1 MSSKYISEKFK
12 KENESFFAKAAE
24 LKEAGKDIIDLS
36 LGDPDLITAKNIIK
50 KAALDAENG
59 HTRYANPRGDL
70 ELREEIINYYQNNYQ
85 QEIKKEEIML
95 TVGACHGTFLALAAV
110 LNPGEEVIIPSPY
123 FAPYK
128 EQVKLAGGTPVFV
141 ESKFEDDFQI
151 NLEAIINVINE
162 KTKAIIINSPHNPT
176 GSIQSKETL
185 IKLMKI
191 ARENDLLIFSD
202 EVYES
207 FDYENKFYSLVKFKE
222 DFKRIILLNS
232 FSKTFAMTGWRLG
245 FVIADENILDIMQTI
260 NEGVCYSA
268 PTISQR
274 AAVEALKNEKQI
286 KKEIASDFAE
296 RIKYAKKRLKA
307 NKIMEIAGGEGA
319 FYIFP
324 RIKNSGIKAEQFAL
338 KLLEEKGVLVLPGN
352 DFGDQREEFI
362 RIACTLKLDDLK
374 NAFDRIDDFT
384 ECLNDIKAGDE

>member
-1 MSSKYISEKFK
+1 MSNKYISEKFK
-12 KENESFFAKAAE
+12 EKNESFFAKAAE
-24 LKEAGKDIIDLS
+24 LKEKSSHIIDLS
-36 LGDPDLITAKNIIK
+36 LGDPDLITAKNVIK

-59 HTRYANPRGDL
+59 YTHYANPRGDI
-70 ELREEIINYYQNNYQ
+70 ELREAIINHYQKNYNQ
-85 QEIKKEEIML
+85 AIKKEEIMV

-110 LNPGEEVIIPSPY
+110 LNSGEEVIIPSPY

-128 EQVKLAGGTPVFV
+128 EQVKLAGGIPVFM

-151 NLEAIINVINE
+151 DIEGINNSINE

-176 GSIQSKETL
+176 GSIQRKETL
-185 IKLMKI
+185 IKLIKI
-191 ARENDLLIFSD
+191 ARDNDLLILSD

-207 FDYENKFYSLVKFKE
+207 FDYENRFYSLVKFKE

-232 FSKTFAMTGWRLG
+232 FSKTFAMTGWRIG
-245 FVIADENILDIMQTI
+245 FVIADQTILDVMQNI

-286 KKEIASDFAE
+286 KKEIVSDFS
-296 RIKYAKKRLKA
+296 RRVKYAKKRLKA
-307 NKIMEIAGGEGA
+307 NDIMEVAGGEGA

-324 RIKNSGIKAEQFAL
+324 RIKNSGIKAEKFAL

-374 NAFDRIDDFT
+374 EAFDRIDDFIAS
-384 ECLNDIKAGDE
+384 LNL

>member
-1 MSSKYISEKFK
+1 MSKKYISEQFK
-12 KENESFFAKAAE
+12 LEKESFFSKAAE
-24 LKEAGKDIIDLS
+24 LKEVKDYIIDLS
-36 LGDPDLITAKNIIK
+36 LGDPDLITAEEIIK

-59 HTRYANPRGDL
+59 YTRYAHPRGDL
-70 ELREEIINYYQNNYQ
+70 ELREEIIKYYQNNYNRK
-85 QEIKKEEIML
+85 INKEEILL
-95 TVGACHGTFLALAAV
+95 TVGACHGTFLALTAV

-128 EQVKLAGGTPVFV
+128 EQVKLAGGSPIFV
-141 ESKFEDDFQI
+141 ESKFEDGFQI
-151 NLEAIINVINE
+151 NLEKIKKEINNN
-162 KTKAIIINSPHNPT
+162 TKAIFINSPHNPT
-176 GSIQSKETL
+176 GTVQKKENLTAL
-185 IKLMKI
+185 LELAKK
-191 ARENDLLIFSD
+191 NDLLIFSD

-207 FDYENKFYSLVKFKE
+207 FDFKNKFYSLINFKD
-222 DFKRIILLNS
+222 DFDRIIILNS

-245 FVIADENILDIMQTI
+245 FVIADKNILDVMQNI

-274 AAVEALKNEKQI
+274 AAIKALKNEEKI
-286 KKEIASDFAE
+286 KDEISSNFAK
-296 RIKYAKKRLKA
+296 RVKYANQRLAA
-307 NKIMEIAGGEGA
+307 NEIMEVVEAEGA

-324 RIKNSGIKAEQFAL
+324 RIKNSGLKAEEFAL

-374 NAFDRIDDFT
+374 EAFDKIDDF
-384 ECLNDIKAGDE
+384 CQQFK

>member
-1 MSSKYISEKFK
+1 MSNKYISEKFK
-12 KENESFFAKAAE
+12 EKNDSFFAKAAE
-24 LKEAGKDIIDLS
+24 LKEKSSHIIDLS
-36 LGDPDLITAKNIIK
+36 LGDPDLITAKNVIK

-59 HTRYANPRGDL
+59 YTHYANPRGDI
-70 ELREEIINYYQNNYQ
+70 ELRESIINYYQKNYNQ
-85 QEIKKEEIML
+85 VIKKEEIMV

-110 LNPGEEVIIPSPY
+110 LNSGEEVIIPSPY

-128 EQVKLAGGTPVFV
+128 EQVKLAGGIPVFV

-151 NLEAIINVINE
+151 DIEGINNSINE

-176 GSIQSKETL
+176 GSIQRKETL

-191 ARENDLLIFSD
+191 ARDNDLLILSD

-232 FSKTFAMTGWRLG
+232 FSKTFAMTGWRIG
-245 FVIADENILDIMQTI
+245 FVIADKTILDVMQNI

-286 KKEIASDFAE
+286 KKEIVSDFS
-296 RIKYAKKRLKA
+296 RRVKYAKKRLKA
-307 NKIMEIAGGEGA
+307 NDIMEVAGGEGA

-324 RIKNSGIKAEQFAL
+324 RIKKSGIKAEQFAL

-374 NAFDRIDDFT
+374 EAFDRIDDFT
-384 ECLNDIKAGDE
+384 ASLNL

>member
-12 KENESFFAKAAE
+12 DKNDSFFAKAAE
-24 LKEAGKDIIDLS
+24 LKEKGSNIIDLS

-59 HTRYANPRGDL
+59 HTRYANPRGDI
-70 ELREEIINYYQNNYQ
+70 ELREAIINYYQKNYN

-123 FAPYK
+123 FTPYK

-141 ESKFEDDFQI
+141 ESKFEDNFKIDVEGI
-151 NLEAIINVINE
+151 NNAVSE

-176 GSIQSKETL
+176 GSIQSKKTL

-191 ARENDLLIFSD
+191 AKDNDLLIFSD

-207 FDYENKFYSLVKFKE
+207 FDYENKFHSLVKFKE

-232 FSKTFAMTGWRLG
+232 FSKTFAMTGWRIG
-245 FVIADENILDIMQTI
+245 FVIADQTILDVMQNI

-286 KKEIASDFAE
+286 KEEIASDFS
-296 RIKYAKKRLKA
+296 RRVKYAKKRLKA
-307 NKIMEIAGGEGA
+307 NQIIEVAGGEGA

-324 RIKNSGIKAEQFAL
+324 RIKKSGIKAEKFAL

-374 NAFDRIDDFT
+374 EAFDRIDDFT
-384 ECLNDIKAGDE
+384 ASLNL